1 MFSAEPV
8 WTIVEIRR
16 ALRNRVDEC
25 KGDVTPTDFGNKP
38 EQPDRTTTAL
48 AVFSAHPRVRLP
60 AIGPTLQ

>member
-25 KGDVTPTDFGNKP
+25 KGDITPVDLLGFQSHWIPCWHLFFAPHVFGRP
-38 EQPDRTTTAL
+38 
-48 AVFSAHPRVRLP
+48 V
-60 AIGPTLQ
+60 